1 VTARPSTTT
10 DRHAEATIDD
20 PDANAASGDAASSAW
35 LPRLGGRFVVF
46 DGPDGSGKSTQ
57 FARFLELCRSEG
69 VPVCDVREPG
79 GTDIGERVREI
90 LLDAAAGE
98 MSARCEMLLYM
109 ASRAQLVEE
118 RIKPALA
125 LGELVLADRF
135 VSSTLAYQGAG
146 GGLPADDIRAVARVA
161 CTDVEPDLVVIFD
174 ADERTADARLGDER
188 DRVESRD
195 AAYRRRVREGYLKQ
209 ARRDPGRCVIVD
221 AAPSEDE
228 VAAALLA
235 ALRER
240 LA

>member
-1 VTARPSTTT
+1 MNPHAADL
-10 DRHAEATIDD
+10 DRGPAIKQPTPEDD
-20 PDANAASGDAASSAW
+20 RAFLA
-35 LPRLGGRFVVF
+35 RLGGRFVVF

-57 FARFLELCRSEG
+57 FARFLERCRGAG

-79 GTDIGERVREI
+79 GTEIGESIRAI

-118 RIKPALA
+118 RVRPALER
-125 LGELVLADRF
+125 GELVLADRF

-174 ADERTADARLGDER
+174 ADERTAAARVGDDR

-195 AAYRRRVREGYLKQ
+195 AAYRRRVREGYLEQ

-221 AAPSEDE
+221 AAASEDE
-228 VAAALLA
+228 VAAALLCV
-235 ALRER
+235 LRER